1 MALQVSLYGLAA
13 KRELELTRIDAFMRM
28 WNDCWKEGY
37 QMPLYEYRCSGC
49 DHHFEVLHEVG
60 GTPGPC
66 PVCGGP
72 ARRVFSSVGLIFK
85 GSGFYTTDHRK
96 PSSSNGGET
105 KSTADTKTTPSPSRP
120 DSSSPKS

>member
-1 MALQVSLYGLAA
+1 
-13 KRELELTRIDAFMRM
+13 
-28 WNDCWKEGY
+28 
-37 QMPLYEYRCSGC
+37 MPLYEYRCTRC
-49 DHHFEVLHEVG
+49 DHLFEVHHEVG

-96 PSSSNGGET
+96 PSSSDGADKKGAET
-105 KSTADTKTTPSPSRP
+105 KSTEKKSPEKMSPTGASPPDAPSK
-120 DSSSPKS
+120 DASPKPSS